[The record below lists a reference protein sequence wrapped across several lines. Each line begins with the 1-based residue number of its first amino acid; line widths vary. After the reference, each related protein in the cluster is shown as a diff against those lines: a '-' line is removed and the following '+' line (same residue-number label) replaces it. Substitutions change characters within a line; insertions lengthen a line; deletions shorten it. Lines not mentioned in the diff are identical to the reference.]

1 MDEVTIYDR
10 DRVRLVC
17 RYLTVGRERLIL
29 AALVPPGR
37 CYRRVTNQAIR
48 RIRQLL
54 S

>member
-1 MDEVTIYDR
+1 
-10 DRVRLVC
+10 
-17 RYLTVGRERLIL
+17 LIL
-29 AALVPPGR
+29 VAIVPRGH